1 MGALDVDVN
10 AKSVKEI
17 IKMKKRKVTFAKKM
31 PRSSSHVALLQ
42 GSTCNLS
49 LLRRTLS
56 TEERAKSD
64 QNFAAATD
72 LSKVSA
78 PASFDSSVTYKP
90 AVAELR
96 MPRLDIGQMFETA
109 KA

>member
-1 MGALDVDVN
+1 
-10 AKSVKEI
+10 
-17 IKMKKRKVTFAKKM
+17 MKKRKIIFARKM
-31 PRSSSHVALLQ
+31 LRSSSHVALLQ
-42 GSTCNLS
+42 SSSCNLS

-56 TEERAKSD
+56 TEQPSKSD
-64 QNFAAATD
+64 QDFAAATD

-78 PASFDSSVTYKP
+78 PAKLDSHTYKP

-96 MPRLDIGQMFETA
+96 MPRPDISKVFETA